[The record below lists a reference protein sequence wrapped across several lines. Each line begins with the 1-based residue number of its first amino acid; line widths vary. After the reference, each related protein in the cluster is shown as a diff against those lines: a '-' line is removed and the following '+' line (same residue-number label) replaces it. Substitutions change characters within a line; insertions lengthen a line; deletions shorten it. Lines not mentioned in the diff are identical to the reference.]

1 MRVSILVLNML
12 KEKIEID
19 FKKALKG
26 KKGTEV
32 SVLRML
38 KAEIFNKEKEKR
50 YSKVK
55 EKPNLSDEAI
65 EKESS
70 LEEEEVLKIILSR
83 IKKGRESITEFE
95 KGNRDDLAKKE
106 KEEIKI
112 LTRYLPE
119 QLSEEEIKKMAEEI
133 IKEIKAK
140 DIKDMGKVMSE
151 LMPKIRGRAEGS
163 LISRIIKELLT

>member
-1 MRVSILVLNML
+1 ML

-19 FKKALKG
+19 FKKALKE

-38 KAEIFNKEKEKR
+38 KAEIFNREKEKR
-50 YSKVK
+50 YSIVK
-55 EKPNLSDEAI
+55 EKPNLSNEAT
-65 EKESS
+65 EKESF

-83 IKKGRESITEFE
+83 IKKSRESITEFE

-119 QLSEEEIKKMAEEI
+119 QLSEEEIKKMAKEI
-133 IKEIKAK
+133 IKEIEAK

-151 LMPKIRGRAEGS
+151 LMPRIKGRAEGS
-163 LISRIIKELLT
+163 LISRIIKELLA